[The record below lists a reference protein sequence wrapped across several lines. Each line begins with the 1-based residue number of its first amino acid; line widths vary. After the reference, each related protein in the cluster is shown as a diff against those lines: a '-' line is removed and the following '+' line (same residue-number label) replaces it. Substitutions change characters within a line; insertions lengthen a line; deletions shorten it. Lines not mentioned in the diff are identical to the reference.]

1 MFSCMSKFS
10 ARWMQKYSSW
20 WYSSCSFTTIMEF
33 PSVVVKKTGL
43 SHTWNWYIEVFH
55 GKHNMR
61 MKAVVVF
68 STSCF
73 VAALKSLS
81 PPCLLQS
88 LISCF
93 PAFWTV
99 LCSSCPSGRQE
110 LGLFEGSCLAQAGIP
125 QDHQSSEQLCS
136 LGRALLSEVSF
147 TALKA
152 ELGISGRPFV
162 FRQLSNGRIN
172 S

>member
-1 MFSCMSKFS
+1 MFPCMSKFS
-10 ARWMQKYSSW
+10 ARWIQKYSSW
-20 WYSSCSFTTIMEF
+20 WYRSWSFTTIMEF
-33 PSVVVKKTGL
+33 PSIVVKKTGL

-88 LISCF
+88 HILLSCF
-93 PAFWTV
+93 LNSAV
-99 LCSSCPSGRQE
+99 LKLSIR
-110 LGLFEGSCLAQAGIP
+110 QAGVGFVWRFLVGP
-125 QDHQSSEQLCS
+125 SRCYPGSSSSEQLCS
-136 LGRALLSEVSF
+136 LGRALLSEMSF

-152 ELGISGRPFV
+152 ELGISGKPFV